1 MSETIKKTTQI
12 YKGSAGYAT
21 VGLEIVFAIVVAMFF
36 GSWLDRR
43 FGTDPWLTW
52 AGFAFGVA
60 TGVHSVLRAVRM
72 MRAETIREER
82 EQGNPAPL
90 YETDADRDARK
101 REERL
106 AKESVAKERSGGE
119 ENAT

>member
-1 MSETIKKTTQI
+1 MRKAATV

-21 VGLEIVFAIVVAMFF
+21 VGLEIAFAIAIAMFA

-43 FGTDPWLTW
+43 LGTDPWLTW
-52 AGFAFGVA
+52 VGFAFGVG
-60 TGVHSVLRAVRM
+60 TGIHSVMRALRM

-90 YETDADRDARK
+90 YETETDRAARK

-106 AKESVAKERSGGE
+106 AKGDEKPE

>member
-1 MSETIKKTTQI
+1 MSDTIKKTAQV

-21 VGLEIVFAIVVAMFF
+21 VGLEIAFAIALAMFV
-36 GSWLDRR
+36 GSWLDKR

-52 AGFAFGVA
+52 TGFGFGVA
-60 TGVHSVLRAVRM
+60 TGVHSVMRALRM

-82 EQGNPAPL
+82 EQGNPTPL

-101 REERL
+101 REERI
-106 AKESVAKERSGGE
+106 AKERGAKQE
-119 ENAT
+119 DAK

>member
-1 MSETIKKTTQI
+1 MSPTIKKTAQI

-21 VGLEIVFAIVVAMFF
+21 VGLEIAFAIAVAMFV

-43 FGTDPWLTW
+43 WGTDPWLTW

-90 YETDADRDARK
+90 YETDADRAVRR
-101 REERL
+101 REERI
-106 AKESVAKERSGGE
+106 AKENDGGE
-119 ENAT
+119 ENAK